1 METAQKHTSVID
13 DHRNML
19 MVSKKISDFQETNL
33 KNWPLIVF
41 DNVES
46 VKIDYNFIKK
56 NEFYAGA
63 VTYDLKFKENQIP
76 DLATKTRAL
85 KSLYEWTA
93 LLFWT
98 DTKITFKVN
107 GKKWT

>member
-1 METAQKHTSVID
+1 MQTAQKTILD

-41 DNVES
+41 NDVDS
-46 VKIDYNFIKK
+46 VKIDYNFVRK
-56 NEFYAGA
+56 NEFFAGII
-63 VTYDLKFKENQIP
+63 TFDLSFKDNKIP
-76 DLATKTRAL
+76 DEETKKIAITN
-85 KSLYEWTA
+85 LYQWTT

-98 DTKITFKVN
+98 DTKINFKLN